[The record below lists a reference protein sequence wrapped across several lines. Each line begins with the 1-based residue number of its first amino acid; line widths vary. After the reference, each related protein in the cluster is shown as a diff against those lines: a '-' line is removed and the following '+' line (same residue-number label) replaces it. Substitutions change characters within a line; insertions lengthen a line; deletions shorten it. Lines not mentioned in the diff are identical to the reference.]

1 MAQSPLGGTPFPV
14 VIYDTNSGI
23 TEEQLQR
30 IIDVNESGVS
40 LCVRSAQGPEKRGG
54 YFFHFRH
61 STDPAGLFELST
73 FDRAVV
79 DNISIEFLV
88 RLINHTIGYRFDP
101 DIFNYCQNTINF
113 RQD

>member
-1 MAQSPLGGTPFPV
+1 MAKFPLGPAPFQV
-14 VIYDTNSGI
+14 VVFDTSSGI

-30 IIDVNESGVS
+30 IINANEAGVS

-61 STDPAGLFELST
+61 SVAERGLYELST
-73 FDRAVV
+73 FDRSVI
-79 DNISIEFLV
+79 DNISLDFLV
-88 RLINHTIGYRFDP
+88 RLINHVIGYRFDT
-101 DIFNYCQNTINF
+101 DVFNYCQNIINF